1 MRLSGCRLAE
11 EIFLMKTLDRA
22 FHKLICCDFA
32 DYFCR
37 HGV

>member
-11 EIFLMKTLDRA
+11 ENFLMKTLDRV

-32 DYFCR
+32 DYFSPR
-37 HGV
+37 GV